1 MENSINQRVLII
13 GAGPAGL
20 TLGYYLNKYNVDYL
34 ILEQSDKVGSS
45 WTQMPDHLH
54 LITYWKSNCLLDE
67 DLKLFDPDKI
77 HSAKD
82 FAQYLED
89 FSSIHQLKIKT
100 HNKVLDIAKENNQF
114 IVRTQIDEYKAV
126 LVVDCRGYFS
136 FPYIPLLKING
147 NAPFMMHFKDYK
159 NCTQLNQ
166 HKKIL
171 VVGKRLSAGQLL
183 CELSISGKHQ
193 LFLSARSSIRFSSPL
208 FLFKHF
214 LRHLDFYEGIIKKFN
229 LRLKEA
235 REVPM
240 HISAKTII
248 KKQVKVFG
256 DIVKIENKKVHFTCG
271 TIQEIDAIVFATGFS
286 PTAINLR
293 DDFESATIDGL
304 YYLGRGTQRTFTSR
318 FIRGIRED
326 ASVLGQLILG
336 KLAPNNKSQ

>member
-20 TLGYYLNKYNVDYL
+20 TLGFYLKKHNVDYL
-34 ILEQSDKVGSS
+34 ILEQNDKVGSS
-45 WTQMPDHLH
+45 WAKMPDHLH
-54 LITYWKSNCLLDE
+54 LISYWKSNYLLEE
-67 DLKLFDPDKI
+67 DLKLFDPYKA
-77 HSAKD
+77 HAAKE
-82 FAQYLED
+82 FALYLED
-89 FSSIHQLKIKT
+89 FSKRHQLKIKT
-100 HNKVLDIAKENNQF
+100 NNNVLEITKENDQF
-114 IVRTQIDEYKAV
+114 VVRTQSDKYKAA

-136 FPYIPLLKING
+136 FPHIPLLKING

-159 NCTQLNQ
+159 NCDQLNG

-183 CELSISGKHQ
+183 CELSTTGQHQ
-193 LFLSARSSIRFSSPL
+193 LFLSVRSPLRFSPPL
-208 FLFKHF
+208 FIFKHF
-214 LRHLDFYEGIIKKFN
+214 LRHLNFYEGIIKKFN
-229 LRLKEA
+229 IRIKGA

-240 HISAKTII
+240 HINAKMVI
-248 KKQVKVFG
+248 KKKVKVLG

-271 TIQEIDAIVFATGFS
+271 TIQEIDAIIFATGFH

-293 DDFESATIDGL
+293 DDFESSTTDGL
-304 YYLGRGTQRTFTSR
+304 YYLGRGTQRTFSSR